1 MGTSSEVSLVIIK
14 DKITN
19 LFLKRKDFTMKSL
32 QLGACEARLTM
43 LLTIALVAFCF
54 SPSSIGQESFK
65 IGVVNTQIVL
75 EGSKQATDAT
85 DILKAASERLKTKLD
100 KLGEEIRT
108 LQEKKAKT
116 ELFVERAQT
125 ADLDNEIRLKQQ
137 EYQRE
142 VEIGQQALLEKEQE
156 LMEPIYNSLQELIVK
171 VGKSEN
177 FDIILEKRLITLY
190 VKEDFDL
197 TQRLIGLMNEET
209 KETSE

>member
-1 MGTSSEVSLVIIK
+1 
-14 DKITN
+14 
-19 LFLKRKDFTMKSL
+19 MKSL
-32 QLGACEARLTM
+32 RLGACEARLTM

>member
-1 MGTSSEVSLVIIK
+1 
-14 DKITN
+14 
-19 LFLKRKDFTMKSL
+19 MKSL
-32 QLGACEARLTM
+32 QLGACEARLTL

-54 SPSSIGQESFK
+54 SPISIGQESFK

-75 EGSKQATDAT
+75 EGSKQATEAT

-156 LMEPIYNSLQELIVK
+156 LMEPIYNSLQELIVR

-197 TQRLIGLMNEET
+197 TQRLIGLMNEAT

>member
-1 MGTSSEVSLVIIK
+1 
-14 DKITN
+14 
-19 LFLKRKDFTMKSL
+19 MKSL

-85 DILKAASERLKTKLD
+85 NILKAASERLKAKLD

-125 ADLDNEIRLKQQ
+125 ADMDNEIRLKQQ

-209 KETSE
+209 NETSE

>member
-1 MGTSSEVSLVIIK
+1 
-14 DKITN
+14 
-19 LFLKRKDFTMKSL
+19 MKSF
-32 QLGACEARLTM
+32 QLGACKARLT
-43 LLTIALVAFCF
+43 LLFFVFFAAFCF
-54 SPSSIGQESFK
+54 SPGSIGQESFK
-65 IGVVNTQIVL
+65 IGVVNTQVVL
-75 EGSKQATDAT
+75 EGSQQATDAT
-85 DILKAASERLKTKLD
+85 DILKAASERLRTKLD
-100 KLGEEIRT
+100 TLGEEIRT

-171 VGKSEN
+171 VGESEN

-190 VKEDFDL
+190 VKEEFDL
-197 TQRLIGLMNEET
+197 TQRLIGLMNEV
-209 KETSE
+209 KAETSE

>member
-1 MGTSSEVSLVIIK
+1 
-14 DKITN
+14 
-19 LFLKRKDFTMKSL
+19 MKPFR
-32 QLGACEARLTM
+32 LGACQARLT
-43 LLTIALVAFCF
+43 LLLIIGLTTLCF
-54 SPSSIGQESFK
+54 SAGSIGQESFK
-65 IGVVNTQIVL
+65 IGVVNTQEVL
-75 EGSKQATDAT
+75 ESSKEATDAT
-85 DILKAASERLKTKLD
+85 QLLQAASERLKTKLQQ
-100 KLGEEIRT
+100 LGDEIRT

-171 VGKSEN
+171 VGESED

-190 VKEDFDL
+190 VKKEHDL
-197 TQRLIGLMNEET
+197 TQQLIGLMNENNEN
-209 KETSE
+209 SE

>member
-1 MGTSSEVSLVIIK
+1 
-14 DKITN
+14 
-19 LFLKRKDFTMKSL
+19 MKSL

-43 LLTIALVAFCF
+43 LLIIVLAAFCF
-54 SPSSIGQESFK
+54 SPGSIGQESFK
-65 IGVVNTQIVL
+65 IGVVNTQEVL

-100 KLGEEIRT
+100 NLGEEIRT

-116 ELFVERAQT
+116 ELFVEKAQT
-125 ADLDNEIRLKQQ
+125 ADMDNEIRLKQQ

-156 LMEPIYNSLQELIVK
+156 LMEPIYNTLQELIVK

-197 TQRLIGLMNEET
+197 TQRLIGLMNEESNKT
-209 KETSE
+209 PE

>member
-1 MGTSSEVSLVIIK
+1 
-14 DKITN
+14 
-19 LFLKRKDFTMKSL
+19 MKSL
-32 QLGACEARLTM
+32 QLGARAARLTM
-43 LLTIALVAFCF
+43 LLIIALAVFCF
-54 SPSSIGQESFK
+54 SSGSIGQESFK
-65 IGVVNTQIVL
+65 IGVVNTQVVL
-75 EGSKQATDAT
+75 EGSQLATDAT
-85 DILKAASERLKTKLD
+85 DILKAASERLRTKLD

-171 VGKSEN
+171 VGKGEN

-197 TQRLIGLMNEET
+197 TQRLIGLMNEGNNET
-209 KETSE
+209 PE